1 MNTSTKAT
9 LLSALVFPGA
19 GHLLLKKYVM
29 AALLAA
35 VTMVGLYL
43 LISQA
48 VDIALVIADKINR
61 GEIGLDPERIA
72 AAIELHT
79 TATKSQTTDM
89 AVYAVVAAW
98 LVGVID
104 SFRQSRNARPESAAK
119 TKQ

>member
-1 MNTSTKAT
+1 MKTSTKAA

-19 GHLLLKKYVM
+19 GHLLLKKYFI
-29 AALLAA
+29 ATLLAA
-35 VTMVGLYL
+35 VAAIGAYL

-72 AAIELHT
+72 TAIEQYT
-79 TATKSQTTDM
+79 TAAQSQTADM
-89 AVYAVVAAW
+89 AVYAVAAAW
-98 LVGVID
+98 FVGVID
-104 SFRQSRNARPESAAK
+104 SFRQGRNASQEPAAK

>member
-1 MNTSTKAT
+1 MNTSTKAA

-35 VTMVGLYL
+35 VTMVGAYL

-48 VDIALVIADKINR
+48 VFIALVIADKINR
-61 GEIGLDPERIA
+61 GEIALDPERIA
-72 AAIELHT
+72 AAIELYT
-79 TATKSQTTDM
+79 TAAQSQTADM
-89 AVYAVVAAW
+89 AVYAVAAAW

-104 SFRQSRNARPESAAK
+104 SFRQGRNARQEPAAK